1 MLKSAAYGQRK
12 KGEDMR
18 LGTLL
23 AAASLSACF
32 GCATQE
38 APQPAPAPAP
48 TPAPA
53 PAAVQPP
60 PPPPPVV
67 QPAPAPRQPV
77 SIASTELFEFNQATL
92 TPAARALLDK
102 EVLERMREFGNI
114 RIIRISGHAD
124 RVGGEQY
131 NDKLS
136 YRRAEAVRA
145 YLVSKGVDRA
155 QIATFAFG
163 EARPVSSCA
172 DGVQRKA
179 LIECLAPNRRVEIDI
194 QGTPR

>member
-1 MLKSAAYGQRK
+1 
-12 KGEDMR
+12 MR
-18 LGTLL
+18 LGTLF

-32 GCATQE
+32 GCATQQ

-67 QPAPAPRQPV
+67 QPAPAQRQPV

-92 TPAARALLDK
+92 TPAARELLDK
-102 EVLERMREFGNI
+102 EVLERMRELGNI

-136 YRRAEAVRA
+136 YRRADAVRA

-155 QIATFAFG
+155 LIATFAFG

-172 DGVQRKA
+172 DGKPLKEMV
-179 LIECLAPNRRVEIDI
+179 ECLAPNRRVEIDI
-194 QGTPR
+194 QGTPK

>member
-1 MLKSAAYGQRK
+1 MKLR
-12 KGEDMR
+12 
-18 LGTLL
+18 TLL
-23 AAASLSACF
+23 AAASLSAFF

-38 APQPAPAPAP
+38 APAPAPAP

-53 PAAVQPP
+53 PAPVVQ

-67 QPAPAPRQPV
+67 QPAPVAPRQPV
-77 SIASTELFEFNQATL
+77 SIASRELFEFNKATL
-92 TPAARALLDK
+92 TPEARALIDK
-102 EVLERMREFGNI
+102 EVIERMRQFGSI
-114 RIIRISGHAD
+114 KIIRISGHAD
-124 RVGGEQY
+124 RVGGEPY
-131 NDKLS
+131 NEKLS
-136 YRRAEAVRA
+136 YRRAEAVKA

-163 EARPVSSCA
+163 EARPVSACA
-172 DGVQRKA
+172 EKLPRTK

>member
-1 MLKSAAYGQRK
+1 MKLR
-12 KGEDMR
+12 
-18 LGTLL
+18 TLL
-23 AAASLSACF
+23 AAASLSALF

-38 APQPAPAPAP
+38 APPPAPAPAP

-53 PAAVQPP
+53 PAPVVQP

-67 QPAPAPRQPV
+67 QPAPAAPRQPV
-77 SIASTELFEFNQATL
+77 SIASRELFEFNQATL
-92 TPAARALLDK
+92 TPAARELLDK
-102 EVLERMREFGNI
+102 EVLERMRELGNI

-145 YLVSKGVDRA
+145 YLVSQGVDRA
-155 QIATFAFG
+155 LIATFAFG

-172 DGVQRKA
+172 DGKPLKEMV
-179 LIECLAPNRRVEIDI
+179 ECLAPNRRVEIDI

>member
-1 MLKSAAYGQRK
+1 
-12 KGEDMR
+12 MR
-18 LGTLL
+18 LRTLF
-23 AAASLSACF
+23 AAASLSVFF

-53 PAAVQPP
+53 PASAPVPP

-67 QPAPAPRQPV
+67 QAPAPRQPV

-102 EVLERMREFGNI
+102 EVLERMRELGSI

-163 EARPVSSCA
+163 EARPVSACA
-172 DGVQRKA
+172 EDMKLKA
-179 LIECLAPNRRVEIDI
+179 MVECLAPNRRVEIDI

>member
-1 MLKSAAYGQRK
+1 
-12 KGEDMR
+12 MR
-18 LGTLL
+18 LRTLL
-23 AAASLSACF
+23 AAASLSAFF

-48 TPAPA
+48 TPVPVPA
-53 PAAVQPP
+53 PAVQPP

-67 QPAPAPRQPV
+67 QSAPAPRQPV
-77 SIASTELFEFNQATL
+77 SIASTELFEFNKATL
-92 TPAARALLDK
+92 TAEARALLDK
-102 EVLERMREFGNI
+102 EVIERMRELGNI

-131 NDKLS
+131 NEKLS

-172 DGVQRKA
+172 EDMKVKA
-179 LIECLAPNRRVEIDI
+179 MVECLSPNRRVEIDI
-194 QGTPR
+194 QGTPK

>member
-1 MLKSAAYGQRK
+1 MS
-12 KGEDMR
+12 

-23 AAASLSACF
+23 VAASLSAFF

-38 APQPAPAPAP
+38 APPPAPAPAP

-53 PAAVQPP
+53 PAAP

-67 QPAPAPRQPV
+67 QAPPPPAPKQPV
-77 SIASTELFEFNQATL
+77 SIASKELFEFNQATL
-92 TPAARALLDK
+92 TPEARALLDK
-102 EVLERMREFGNI
+102 EVIERMRQFGSI
-114 RIIRISGHAD
+114 KIIRISGHAD
-124 RVGGEQY
+124 RLGGEQY

-145 YLVSKGVDRA
+145 YLVSKGVDRS
-155 QIATFAFG
+155 QITLFAFG
-163 EARPVSSCA
+163 EARPVSACA
-172 DGVQRKA
+172 DSKPGKA

>member
-1 MLKSAAYGQRK
+1 
-12 KGEDMR
+12 MR

-23 AAASLSACF
+23 AAASLSAF
-32 GCATQE
+32 LGCATQE
-38 APQPAPAPAP
+38 APPPAPAPAP

-53 PAAVQPP
+53 PAPAVQP

-67 QPAPAPRQPV
+67 QPAPVAPRQPV
-77 SIASTELFEFNQATL
+77 SITSKELFEFNKATL
-92 TPAARALLDK
+92 TSEARALLDK
-102 EVLERMREFGNI
+102 EVLERMRELGSI
-114 RIIRISGHAD
+114 RVIRISGHAD
-124 RVGGEQY
+124 RVGGEPY
-131 NDKLS
+131 NEKLS
-136 YRRAEAVRA
+136 YRRAEAVKA

-163 EARPVSSCA
+163 EAQPVSSCA
-172 DGVQRKA
+172 EPLPRTK